1 MGNNPQKINAVE
13 ISLAV
18 VQELVRRDGARVT
31 EIASEIDIAPSTSHK
46 HLQTLLEEGYVI
58 KEGDLYYPSME
69 YLHIGEYTRRRKPA
83 YRKAE
88 ARVESLAEETGGRT
102 HFVTEEHGRGRYV
115 YTSTGN
121 LAVETF
127 TGKGTSFP
135 LHVTASGKAILA
147 HLPEERVHEII
158 DRHGIEASTEQ
169 SITSKE
175 SLFEELQTIRDSG
188 VAFNIEEHYE
198 GSSAVAA
205 PVREPSGS
213 ILGALTIS
221 GPAQRLKGDFLH
233 DELPDLLLATVNEL
247 ELEIVYS
254 D

>member
-1 MGNNPQKINAVE
+1 MGNNRQKINAVE
-13 ISLAV
+13 TSLAV
-18 VQELVRRDGARVT
+18 VQKLVERDGARVT
-31 EIASEIDIAPSTSHK
+31 EVASELDIAPSTSHK

-58 KEGDLYYPSME
+58 KEGDLYHPSME

-88 ARVESLAEETGGRT
+88 ARVESLAKETGGRT

-135 LHVTASGKAILA
+135 LHVTASGKSILA
-147 HLPEERVHEII
+147 HLPDERVEEIV
-158 DRHGIEASTEQ
+158 DRHGLEAATEQ
-169 SITSKE
+169 SLTSKE
-175 SLFEELQTIRDSG
+175 SLLEELETIHETG
-188 VAFNIEEHYE
+188 VAYNLEEHYE
-198 GSSAVAA
+198 GSSAVAV
-205 PVREPSGS
+205 PVREPSRN

-221 GPAQRLKGDFLH
+221 GPAQRFKGDFLH
-233 DELPDLLLATVNEL
+233 EELSDLLLATANEL

>member
-1 MGNNPQKINAVE
+1 MTNNRQKINAVE
-13 ISLAV
+13 ISLGV
-18 VQELVRRDGARVT
+18 VQELVKQDGARVT
-31 EIASEIDIAPSTSHK
+31 EIANELDIAPSTSHK
-46 HLQTLLEEGYVI
+46 HLQTMLEEGYVI
-58 KEGDLYYPSME
+58 KEGDMYYPSME

-88 ARVESLAEETGGRT
+88 VRVESLAEETGGRT
-102 HFVTEEHGRGRYV
+102 HFVIEEHGRGRYV

-127 TGKGTSFP
+127 TGKGTNFP
-135 LHVTASGKAILA
+135 LNVTAAGKTILA
-147 HLPEERVHEII
+147 HLPDERIREII
-158 DRHGIEASTEQ
+158 DQHGLSAATEQ
-169 SITSKE
+169 SITNE
-175 SLFEELQTIRDSG
+175 EALFDDLETIRETG

-205 PVREPSGS
+205 PVRDPNGN

-233 DELPDLLLATVNEL
+233 EELPDLLLATVNEL